1 MPALNV
7 SSICVWIT
15 VSSELNVLHSQ
26 PSSWA
31 LLWTT
36 KNFPELFFFLLLP
49 PHSSTEVAALPR
61 LSPTASYPSLIFHFY
76 LNIDFIL
83 PVAAPTV
90 FPQLEEQQKGH
101 PLNPGQ
107 DYSGW
112 VHTLPALLSTQTN
125 KTTSPGIDQHIMHGH
140 CKCIR
145 VISNSG

>member
-1 MPALNV
+1 MSVASVFGSQFPLNWMCFIV
-7 SSICVWIT
+7 
-15 VSSELNVLHSQ
+15 NLHLGLCSGQ
-26 PSSWA
+26 RRTFQSC
-31 LLWTT
+31 
-36 KNFPELFFFLLLP
+36 FFFLLLP
-49 PHSSTEVAALPR
+49 PHSFSSTEVAALPR

-90 FPQLEEQQKGH
+90 FPQLREQRKGH

-145 VISNSG
+145 VISNSS